1 MGVGEILALK
11 DVLLLNIIC
20 GVYVSECMV
29 AVKLKARGSG
39 IE

>member
-1 MGVGEILALK
+1 MGEILALK

-20 GVYVSECMV
+20 GMCVSECMV
-29 AVKLKARGSG
+29 ADKLKARISG